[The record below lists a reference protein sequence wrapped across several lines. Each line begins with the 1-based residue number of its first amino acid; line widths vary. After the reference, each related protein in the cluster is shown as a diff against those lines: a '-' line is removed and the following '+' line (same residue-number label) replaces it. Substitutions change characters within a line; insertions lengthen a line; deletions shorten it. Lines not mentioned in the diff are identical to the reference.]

1 MLTLANGDRILM
13 TPAMKAFFEPENL
26 NNASPATVSR
36 AGIIYVS
43 DSELGWQ
50 PLVASWLQ
58 ACFWLFSGFP
68 CMHACMQ
75 QAYCALEAAALPLS
89 EASTA
94 MQGMHASAD
103 LALLSQHQQRI
114 QRISSKA
121 DQHCQT
127 SMSTLLEAGMQGCSS
142 RQCRCWV

>member
-58 ACFWLFSGFP
+58 ACPGSALTG
-68 CMHACMQ
+68 MHACAHAELPTSFRL
-75 QAYCALEAAALPLS
+75 QACLPREWIALQALH
-89 EASTA
+89 ASTNL
-94 MQGMHASAD
+94 S
-103 LALLSQHQQRI
+103 LLVN
-114 QRISSKA
+114 SSSHK
-121 DQHCQT
+121 
-127 SMSTLLEAGMQGCSS
+127 
-142 RQCRCWV
+142 